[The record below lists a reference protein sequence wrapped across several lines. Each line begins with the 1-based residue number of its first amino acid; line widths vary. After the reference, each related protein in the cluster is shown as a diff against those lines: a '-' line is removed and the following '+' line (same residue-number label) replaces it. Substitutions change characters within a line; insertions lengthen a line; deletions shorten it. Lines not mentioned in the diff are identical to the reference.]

1 MKGDLKVKNEKSYT
15 EIMKSRG
22 NVKKKKE
29 ATMLDVYIQMIID
42 EALFIRRKNVLNEKI
57 NNAIDTGNKELF
69 LELATEYKKL
79 LRVPS

>member
-22 NVKKKKE
+22 NVKKKKD

-69 LELATEYKKL
+69 LVLATEYKKL